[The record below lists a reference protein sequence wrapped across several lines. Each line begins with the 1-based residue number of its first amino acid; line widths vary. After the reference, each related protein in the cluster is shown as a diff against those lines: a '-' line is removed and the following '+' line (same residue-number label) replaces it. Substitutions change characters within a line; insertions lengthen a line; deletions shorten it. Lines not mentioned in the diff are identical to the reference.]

1 MTKSFQELAHEKEE
15 IDEALSFLRKK
26 GYSIVVNEKSLTE
39 AAYNNIIEKLVQRR
53 AVINEIF
60 ARMRKNHLRET
71 ELGKIEKFVKLAE
84 KLNAQ

>member
-15 IDEALSFLRKK
+15 INEALSFLRKK
-26 GYSIVVNEKSLTE
+26 GYSIVVDEKSLTE
-39 AAYNNIIEKLVQRR
+39 EAYNNIIEKLVQRR

-71 ELGKIEKFVKLAE
+71 ELGKIEKFVELAE
-84 KLNAQ
+84 NL

>member
-15 IDEALSFLRKK
+15 INEALSFLRKK
-26 GYSIVVNEKSLTE
+26 GYSIVVDEKSLTE
-39 AAYNNIIEKLVQRR
+39 EAYNNIIEKLVQRR

-84 KLNAQ
+84 NL

>member
-60 ARMRKNHLRET
+60 ARMRK
-71 ELGKIEKFVKLAE
+71 II
-84 KLNAQ
+84 

>member
-26 GYSIVVNEKSLTE
+26 AYSIVVDEKSLTE
-39 AAYNNIIEKLVQRR
+39 EAYNNIIEKLVQRR

-60 ARMRKNHLRET
+60 ARMRKNH
-71 ELGKIEKFVKLAE
+71 
-84 KLNAQ
+84 

>member
-26 GYSIVVNEKSLTE
+26 GYSIVVIEKSLTE
-39 AAYNNIIEKLVQRR
+39 AAYNNIMEKLVQRR
-53 AVINEIF
+53 AAINEIF

-84 KLNAQ
+84 NL